1 MSNGNPLRNFFFN
14 TGNSPVLSRV
24 DHSFDFLGGLGGGGG
39 GGGGSFLSKIHF
51 FTLSVRVK
59 SLSGQEISVKKEIVH
74 F

>member
-1 MSNGNPLRNFFFN
+1 MSNGNPLRIFFLN

-24 DHSFDFLGGLGGGGG
+24 DHSFDFRAVWGGGG

-59 SLSGQEISVKKEIVH
+59 SLSGQENSVKKEVVH
-74 F
+74 L

>member
-39 GGGGSFLSKIHF
+39 SFLSKIHF

-59 SLSGQEISVKKEIVH
+59 RLSGQEISVKKEIVH